1 MRRLFYLLLAGIAV
15 VAVAS
20 VAAQERVD
28 QGVYWKIRQEATS
41 NSKILQ
47 TLHML
52 TDVYGPRL
60 TGSPNLKAAGEWAI
74 EQMHAWGMK
83 NGHLE
88 PWDWGKP
95 GWTNE
100 RLSAHIVSPVKDALV
115 VEALAWTPG
124 TNGVARGQALQVILP
139 ERPTGDTLTAYLG
152 GLKAAVKGK
161 VVLVGA
167 PQQVLVTFNP
177 PALRRED
184 ADVLSQL
191 NQPPPQG
198 PQQQPQQQQQQQQ
211 RNGQPQTLTNNQ
223 IQEQLNQFLVANGA
237 LVRVNDAG
245 RDHGQIRAFGRP
257 GIAQDSDFDLAKAPA
272 TVVMRNEDYGR
283 IWRLL
288 GDKRPVELEF
298 DIVNRIHP
306 EGRTA
311 YNVIAEIPG
320 TDRADE
326 VVMLG
331 GHLDSW
337 HAGTGATDNA
347 IGCAVTM
354 EAARILMAIGAKPR
368 RTVRVAL
375 WSGEEQGLYGSQAY
389 VREHF
394 GMFEQQKP
402 EYTKFAGYINI
413 DTGTGRARAMTVFGP
428 TAAGVVLREALAP
441 LSDLGVLGATTTRS
455 RQRGGTDSTS
465 FNEAGLPGINVMQDP
480 IEYQSY
486 SWHTNLDTYERIVED
501 DVKKSAVAIA
511 AAVYHLATRDEQ
523 LPRFTAEDMPRRQ
536 QQQQQQPPQ
545 QQPLPQQQTPQ
556 TPAVQTGAT
565 NP

>member
-1 MRRLFYLLLAGIAV
+1 MKRHLYFLLAGVAV
-15 VAVAS
+15 VAVAT
-20 VAAQERVD
+20 VAAEERID
-28 QGVYWKIRQEATS
+28 HPVYWKIRQEAIS

-60 TGSPNLKAAGEWAI
+60 TGSPNLKAAGEWAV
-74 EQMHAWGMK
+74 EQMHSWGMK

-115 VEALAWTPG
+115 LEALAWTPG
-124 TNGVARGQALQVILP
+124 TNGVVRGEALQMTLP
-139 ERPTGDTLTAYLG
+139 ERPTRDVLTDYLDRF
-152 GLKAAVKGK
+152 KAAVKGK
-161 VVLVGA
+161 IVLVGA
-167 PQQVLVTFNP
+167 PQHVLVTFNP
-177 PALRRED
+177 PPLRRED

-191 NQPPPQG
+191 NQAPAQG
-198 PQQQPQQQQQQQQ
+198 GQQQQQQQQ
-211 RNGQPQTLTNNQ
+211 RDGQPQPLTNNQ

-245 RDHGQIRAFGRP
+245 RDHGQIRAFGRA
-257 GIAQDSDFDLAKAPA
+257 GIAQDTDFDLAKAPP

-288 GDKRPVELEF
+288 GDGRTVALEF

-311 YNVIAEIPG
+311 YNVVAEIPG
-320 TDRADE
+320 TDKTDE

-337 HAGTGATDNA
+337 HAATGATDNA

-354 EAARILMAIGAKPR
+354 EAARILMAIGARPR
-368 RTVRVAL
+368 RTIRVAL
-375 WSGEEQGLYGSQAY
+375 WSGEEQGLFGSQAY
-389 VREHF
+389 VRQHF
-394 GMFEQQKP
+394 GMFEEQKP
-402 EYTKFAGYINI
+402 EYAKFAGYVNI

-428 TAAGVVLREALAP
+428 SAAGAILREALAP

-480 IEYQSY
+480 IEYQAY

-501 DVKKSAVAIA
+501 DVKKSAIAIA

-523 LPRFTAEDMPRRQ
+523 LPRFTAEEMPRRQ
-536 QQQQQQPPQ
+536 QQQQQPQPT
-545 QQPLPQQQTPQ
+545 QQTPP
-556 TPAVQTGAT
+556 TSSAQTGSV

>member
-1 MRRLFYLLLAGIAV
+1 MRRLSYLLLALIGV
-15 VAVAS
+15 VTVAS
-20 VAAQERVD
+20 VAAQERID
-28 QGVYWKIRQEATS
+28 QGAYWKIRQEAIG

-124 TNGVARGQALQVILP
+124 TSGVARGQALQMILP
-139 ERPTGDTLTAYLG
+139 ERPTRDTLTAYLD

-191 NQPPPQG
+191 NQPPAQG
-198 PQQQPQQQQQQQQ
+198 PQQQQPQQQQQ
-211 RNGQPQTLTNNQ
+211 RNGEPQTLTNNQ

-245 RDHGQIRAFGRP
+245 RDHGQIRAFSRA
-257 GIAQDSDFDLAKAPA
+257 GIAQDRDFDLAKAPA

-288 GDKRPVELEF
+288 GDKRTVELEF

-311 YNVIAEIPG
+311 YNVVAEIPG
-320 TDRADE
+320 TDKADE

-375 WSGEEQGLYGSQAY
+375 WSGEEQGLFGSQAY

-394 GMFEQQKP
+394 GTFEQQKP
-402 EYTKFAGYINI
+402 EYAKFAGYINI

-428 TAAGVVLREALAP
+428 PAAGVVLREALAP

-501 DVKKSAVAIA
+501 DVKKSAIAIA
-511 AAVYHLATRDEQ
+511 AAVYHLAMRDEQ
-523 LPRFTAEDMPRRQ
+523 LPRFGAEDMPRRPQ
-536 QQQQQQPPQ
+536 QPQQQQQQPP
-545 QQPLPQQQTPQ
+545 PPQQAPQ